1 MKKKYNNY
9 LINIFITFFLISNN
23 IHAKSNNLPDTIK
36 IAISGPLTG
45 NYAAFG
51 EQFLNGAKQATR
63 DINDNGGILG
73 KKIEL
78 IPFDDACEPKQAV
91 NVANRSLDL
100 DGVNAVIGH
109 FCSSSTIPASEIYAE
124 EGVLMITP
132 GSTNPKVTDR
142 GLPTVFRIC
151 GRDDQQ
157 GSVAAKFIMD
167 NLKAK
172 RVAIIHDKDTYG
184 QGIADA
190 TKKELNKNG
199 INEVLYEGLTRDEKD
214 FTALVTKLKSL
225 NLDAVYF
232 GGLHTEA
239 GPLLR
244 QMREFG
250 LKAKF
255 ISGDGI
261 VTEDFYNSAGGE
273 KYVKDVYMT
282 FGKDPRNIES
292 GKSLIEKFKKNNIEP
307 EGYTLYS
314 YASMQALADAIKNT
328 ESTDGMVLANYLHK
342 NKVNTV
348 LGEKSWDD
356 KGDLRQT
363 DYVMYSWLPNGTYQE
378 LEIINKTKK
387 K

>member
-1 MKKKYNNY
+1 MKKKF
-9 LINIFITFFLISNN
+9 INFLFYILFISLLTSKN
-23 IHAKSNNLPDTIK
+23 ILAQNDLPDKIK
-36 IAISGPLTG
+36 IAISGPMTG

-51 EQFLNGAKQATR
+51 EQFLNGAKQAAK
-63 DINDNGGILG
+63 DINEKGGILG
-73 KKIEL
+73 SKIIL
-78 IPFDDACEPKQAV
+78 VPSDDACEPKQAV
-91 NVANRSLDL
+91 NIAHRSIDL
-100 DGVNAVIGH
+100 DEVNAVIGH

-124 EGVLMITP
+124 EGIIMITP
-132 GSTNPKVTDR
+132 ASTNPKVTDR
-142 GLPTVFRIC
+142 RLSTVFRIC

-157 GSVAAKFIMD
+157 GYVAARFIID

-184 QGIADA
+184 KGIADA

-214 FTALVTKLKSL
+214 FTALVTKLKGL
-225 NLDAVYF
+225 NVDAVYF

-261 VTEDFYNSAGGE
+261 VTEDFYNTAGGS

-282 FGKDPRNIES
+282 FGKDPRNLES
-292 GKSLIEKFKKNNIEP
+292 GKNLINKFKKNKIDP
-307 EGYTLYS
+307 EGYTLYA
-314 YASMQALADAIKNT
+314 YASIQALADAIKNT
-328 ESTDGMVLANYLHK
+328 KSVDGLKLANYLHK

-356 KGDLRQT
+356 KGDLKKT
-363 DYVMYSWLPNGTYQE
+363 DYVMYTWLPNGTYKE
-378 LEIINKTKK
+378 LDIINTTKK
-387 K
+387 P